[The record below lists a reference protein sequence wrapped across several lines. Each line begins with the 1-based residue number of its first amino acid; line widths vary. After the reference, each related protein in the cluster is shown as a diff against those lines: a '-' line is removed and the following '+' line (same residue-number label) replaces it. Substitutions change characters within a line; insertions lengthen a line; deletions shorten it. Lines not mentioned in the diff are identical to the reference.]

1 LFVEQT
7 FPHPRATR
15 AAGKQ
20 MRRALLDAA
29 AGLYADRGVA
39 DVSAS
44 EIARAAGAFP
54 SQVTYYFGSKDAL
67 FVEMACR
74 GILHA
79 AVEVERVGARSRT
92 PRTYV
97 KRIVETVLA
106 SPALLHFVEA
116 VLLARRDPRLASRVE
131 ETFARLHREG
141 ERAIVATLE
150 QRGWS
155 IRARPAAE
163 ARGFWAVILGVALE
177 SAVRGEALDDASAS
191 AAVDLVL
198 NLYVDPDA
206 GRKEPGRAA

>member
-1 LFVEQT
+1 
-7 FPHPRATR
+7 
-15 AAGKQ
+15 

-29 AGLYADRGVA
+29 AELYAGRGVS

-74 GILHA
+74 GVLHA
-79 AVEVERVGARSRT
+79 AVDVEQAGARTRT
-92 PRTYV
+92 PRAYV
-97 KRIVETVLA
+97 KRIVGTVLT
-106 SPALLHFVEA
+106 SPALLNFVEA
-116 VLLARRDPRLASRVE
+116 VLLARHEPRLAARVD

-141 ERAIVATLE
+141 ERAIVASLE

-155 IRARPAAE
+155 LRAQPAAE
-163 ARGFWAVILGVALE
+163 ARGFWAIILGVALE
-177 SAVRGEALDDASAS
+177 GAVRGNGLDDASAA

-198 NLYVDPDA
+198 NLYTDPDA
-206 GRKEPGRAA
+206 GRPTGQDPERPTRARGGRRAG